1 MTIKEMV
8 VKRMGYTA
16 RMASLKRQH
25 KELEEEIRYCQSEI
39 SFDSLDVLTLKRKK
53 LAIKEQLEALGRK
66 LRNL

>member
-1 MTIKEMV
+1 
-8 VKRMGYTA
+8 
-16 RMASLKRQH
+16 MASLKRQH